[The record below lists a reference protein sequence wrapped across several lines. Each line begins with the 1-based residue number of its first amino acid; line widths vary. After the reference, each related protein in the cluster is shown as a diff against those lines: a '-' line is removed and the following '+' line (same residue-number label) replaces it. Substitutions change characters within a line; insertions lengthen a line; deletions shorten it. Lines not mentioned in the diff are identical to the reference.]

1 MWKNEENSFTL
12 VMTFLKE
19 FLQERVLFNYISFIS
34 FLFFLLYWNA
44 FETASIKTIESFLLI
59 LAKLQ

>member
-1 MWKNEENSFTL
+1 ML
-12 VMTFLKE
+12 TFLKD
-19 FLQERVLFNYISFIS
+19 FLQEHVLFNYISFIS